1 MILDLYFLILI
12 LPKINKNMS
21 IKSLTVFCGS
31 KNGNDPL
38 FCEHAKQVGAL
49 LGKNGI
55 TLIYGG
61 GNKGIMGAVANSVL
75 ENNGK
80 VIGIMPR
87 LLAVPEHQHNGVT
100 EMLEVEGMHERKRL
114 LYEKCDAALVLP
126 GGFGT
131 MDEFFEMLTWNQLS
145 IHNKKIFVLN
155 TSGFYDHLIT
165 FLNKAEDDGFLY
177 SDIHQYLYILSSP
190 GELKVFLDKE
200 ETSAKEQ

>member
-1 MILDLYFLILI
+1 MYFLILI
-12 LPKINKNMS
+12 SPKINKNMS

-49 LGKNGI
+49 LGKNNI

-75 ENNGK
+75 ENHGN
-80 VIGIMPR
+80 VIGIMPS
-87 LLAVPEHQHNGVT
+87 LLAVPEHQHNGLT
-100 EMLEVEGMHERKRL
+100 QMIEVEDMHVRKRL
-114 LYEKCDAALVLP
+114 LYEKCDAVLVLP
-126 GGFGT
+126 GGVGT
-131 MDEFFEMLTWNQLS
+131 MDEFFEMLTWNQLN

-165 FLNKAEDDGFLY
+165 FLNKAEDGGFLY
-177 SDIHQYLYILSSP
+177 SDIHQYLQVISSP
-190 GELKVFLDKE
+190 E
-200 ETSAKEQ
+200 EMETLLNEHEVLNQQKQ

>member
-1 MILDLYFLILI
+1 
-12 LPKINKNMS
+12 MS

-31 KNGNDPL
+31 KNGSDPL
-38 FCEHAKQVGAL
+38 FVEHAKQVGKL
-49 LGKNGI
+49 LAQKKV

-61 GNKGIMGAVANSVL
+61 GNKGIMGAVANAVL

-87 LLAVPEHQHNGVT
+87 FLAVPEHQHNGVT
-100 EMLEVEGMHERKRL
+100 EMIEVEDMHVRKRL

-131 MDEFFEMLTWNQLS
+131 MDEFFEMLTWNQLN

-155 TSGFYDHLIT
+155 TSGFYNHLVT
-165 FLNKAEDDGFLY
+165 FLNKTEEDGFLY
-177 SDIHQYLYILSSP
+177 SDIHQYLQVISSP
-190 GELKVFLDKE
+190 EELETFLEKKEFSDK
-200 ETSAKEQ
+200 

>member
-1 MILDLYFLILI
+1 
-12 LPKINKNMS
+12 MS

-31 KNGNDPL
+31 KNGTDPL
-38 FCEHAKQVGAL
+38 FVEHAKQVGKL
-49 LGKNGI
+49 LAKNNI

-75 ENNGK
+75 DSNGK

-87 LLAVPEHQHNGVT
+87 LLAVPEHQHNGLT
-100 EMLEVEGMHERKRL
+100 EMIEVEDMHVRKRL

-131 MDEFFEMLTWNQLS
+131 MDEFFEMLTWNQLN
-145 IHNKKIFVLN
+145 IHSKKIFVLN
-155 TSGFYDHLIT
+155 TSGFYDHLVT

-177 SDIHQYLYILSSP
+177 SDIHQYLQVISSP
-190 GELKVFLDKE
+190 AELEHAMAKKE
-200 ETSAKEQ
+200 VSEKHDQ